1 MIISFNLDLKES
13 TNGVS
18 KHIYIILTGGVSSV
32 YIFYYFEQKN
42 LLSIIN
48 LTEKRNKWNND
59 KVKSSLV
66 SMKTNKKSESI
77 KSTIEF

>member
-1 MIISFNLDLKES
+1 MKQNKHWYNYKQRGIKESKKEKGMLISFNLDLKES

-48 LTEKRNKWNND
+48 LTE
-59 KVKSSLV
+59 
-66 SMKTNKKSESI
+66 
-77 KSTIEF
+77 

>member
-1 MIISFNLDLKES
+1 MIFSFNLDLKKS

-42 LLSIIN
+42 LLSVIN
-48 LTEKRNKWNND
+48 LTE
-59 KVKSSLV
+59 
-66 SMKTNKKSESI
+66 
-77 KSTIEF
+77 

>member
-1 MIISFNLDLKES
+1 MKQNKDWYNYKQRGIKESKKEKGMIISFNLDLKES

-48 LTEKRNKWNND
+48 LTE
-59 KVKSSLV
+59 
-66 SMKTNKKSESI
+66 
-77 KSTIEF
+77 